1 MFLLC
6 QISAISIAGF
16 VILGLFV
23 LLGLW
28 KGAIRML
35 LDLLVIGLSVA
46 AGALA
51 VKPIRN
57 ALAEQDYFGLEWL
70 ESILS
75 GNLAFIVVG
84 FATLIVLL
92 IIKAIIMHFVDKKGG
107 KVKGALQVV
116 NKLAGAVLG
125 GGIGFLAFGFV
136 LLCYVSVITVLKY
149 EGDMDAAVASL
160 DSVSSWMMENNVFQ
174 KIVDA
179 LTQVKDSIV
188 DAAAGAARLS

>member
-28 KGAIRML
+28 KGASRML
-35 LDLLVIGLSVA
+35 LNLLVIGLSVA

-84 FATLIVLL
+84 LATLIVLL

-160 DSVSSWMMENNVFQ
+160 DSVSSWMMKNNVFQ

-179 LTQVKDSIV
+179 LTQVKDSIAN
-188 DAAAGAARLS
+188 AAASAALLS

>member
-84 FATLIVLL
+84 LATLIVLL

-107 KVKGALQVV
+107 KIKGALQVV

-136 LLCYVSVITVLKY
+136 LLCYISVITVLKY

-188 DAAAGAARLS
+188 DAAAGAALLS

>member
-188 DAAAGAARLS
+188 DAAAGAELLS

>member
-35 LDLLVIGLSVA
+35 LNLLVIGLSVA

-107 KVKGALQVV
+107 KIKGALQVV
-116 NKLAGAVLG
+116 NKLVGAVLG

-179 LTQVKDSIV
+179 LTQVKDSIA
-188 DAAAGAARLS
+188 DAAAGAALRS

>member
-35 LDLLVIGLSVA
+35 LNLLVIGLSVA

-188 DAAAGAARLS
+188 DAAAGAALLL

>member
-179 LTQVKDSIV
+179 LTQVKDSIA
-188 DAAAGAARLS
+188 DAAAGAVLLS

>member
-107 KVKGALQVV
+107 KIKGALQVV

>member
-57 ALAEQDYFGLEWL
+57 ALVEQDYFGLEWL

-84 FATLIVLL
+84 LATLIVLL

-188 DAAAGAARLS
+188 DAAAGAALLS

>member
-35 LDLLVIGLSVA
+35 LNLLVIGLSVA

-84 FATLIVLL
+84 LATLIVLL

-179 LTQVKDSIV
+179 LTQVKDSIANAAA
-188 DAAAGAARLS
+188 DAALLS

>member
-84 FATLIVLL
+84 LATLIVLL
-92 IIKAIIMHFVDKKGG
+92 IIKAIIMHFVDKKGR

-179 LTQVKDSIV
+179 LTQVKDSIA
-188 DAAAGAARLS
+188 DAAAGAALLS